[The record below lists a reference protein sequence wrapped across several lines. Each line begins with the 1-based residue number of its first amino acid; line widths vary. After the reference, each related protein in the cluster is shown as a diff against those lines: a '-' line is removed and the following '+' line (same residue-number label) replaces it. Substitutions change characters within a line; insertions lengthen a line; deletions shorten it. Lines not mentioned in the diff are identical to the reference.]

1 MKSGLLFDGTGTH
14 PIEDSAV
21 LIKGSKIE
29 EAGSSRDVEVP
40 KDARVIDASGMTVLP
55 GLMDLHVHIFQMIGT
70 ENPLERFLIPPSL
83 SLLYAARHARDL
95 LEAGFTTA
103 RDLVYPFPDYSGRD
117 MVSMRK
123 AIERG
128 LVKGCRLFVAG
139 VVTSTASHLDVI
151 RPASLREMCVT
162 ADGVDEVRK
171 QTRAC
176 LAEEVD
182 WIKTTTTGGM
192 AGYMLNQ
199 PGYRNYT
206 VEELKAIVDEA
217 HAMGVRVASHS
228 EGIVGCRN
236 AVEVGIDTIE
246 HASEL
251 DDDIIDE
258 ILRKDLYIT
267 PTMAPSHYRTEVL
280 GMPSVYLPK
289 KLSGRPFDEVHLE
302 SQRKAYEAGVKM
314 AMGTDCGYVFPP
326 GKNAY
331 ELELYVRL
339 IGMSPEEAL
348 LTATR
353 NAAEALGR
361 LDDLGTIEE
370 GKIADL
376 VVVDGN
382 PLKDIKALQNPS
394 NIKVVLKDG
403 RIEVDRRQRA
413 QLTMKGKD

>member
-1 MKSGLLFDGTGTH
+1 MSEEIVAVKGGLLFDGTGAQ
-14 PIEDSAV
+14 PVEDGAV
-21 LIKGSKIE
+21 LVKGSKI
-29 EAGSSRDVEVP
+29 ADVGPSKEVNVP
-40 KDARVIDASGMTVLP
+40 EGARVIDARGTTVLP
-55 GLMDLHVHIFQMIGT
+55 GLMDLHVHIFQMIGAK
-70 ENPLERFLIPPSL
+70 NPLERFLIPPSL
-83 SLLYAARHARDL
+83 SLLYAAKHARDL

-117 MVSMRK
+117 MVSLRK

-128 LVKGCRLFVAG
+128 LVRGCRLFVAG

-151 RPASLREMCVT
+151 RPAPLREMCVT

-182 WIKTTTTGGM
+182 WIKTTSTGGM
-192 AGYMLNQ
+192 AGSMLNQ

-206 VEELKAIVDEA
+206 LEELEAIVDEA
-217 HAMGVRVASHS
+217 HSMGVRVASHS
-228 EGIVGCRN
+228 EGIVGCRS
-236 AVEVGIDTIE
+236 AVEAGIDTIE

-251 DDDIIDE
+251 DDDLIE
-258 ILRKDLYIT
+258 EVLRKDLYVV
-267 PTMAPSHYRTEVL
+267 PTMAPSHYRTDVL
-280 GMPSVYLPK
+280 GLPSVYLPK
-289 KLSGRPFDEVHLE
+289 ELSGRSFYEVHLE
-302 SQRKAYEAGVKM
+302 SQRRAHEAGIKM

-331 ELELYVRL
+331 ELELYVRM

-353 NAAEALGR
+353 NAADALGR

-376 VVVDGN
+376 VVVEGN
-382 PLKDIKALQNPS
+382 PLEDIKILQNPS
-394 NIKVVLKDG
+394 NIRVVMKEG
-403 RIEVDRRQRA
+403 KIEVDRR
-413 QLTMKGKD
+413 

>member
-1 MKSGLLFDGTGTH
+1 MSEEIVAVKDGLLFDGTGAQ
-14 PIEDSAV
+14 PVEDEVV
-21 LIKGSKIE
+21 LIKGSKI
-29 EAGSSRDVEVP
+29 AGVGSSKDVNVP
-40 KDARVIDASGMTVLP
+40 EGARVIDASGMTVLP
-55 GLMDLHVHIFQMIGT
+55 GLMDLHVHIFQMIGA

-95 LEAGFTTA
+95 LEAGFTTV

-117 MVSMRK
+117 MVSLRK

-151 RPASLREMCVT
+151 RPAPLREMCVT

-182 WIKTTTTGGM
+182 WIKTTSTGGM
-192 AGYMLNQ
+192 AGSMLNQ

-206 VEELKAIVDEA
+206 VEELEAIVDEA
-217 HAMGVRVASHS
+217 HSMGVRVASHS
-228 EGIVGCRN
+228 EGIVGCRS
-236 AVEVGIDTIE
+236 AVEAGIDTIE

-251 DDDIIDE
+251 DDELIEE
-258 ILRKDLYIT
+258 ILRKDLYVV
-267 PTMAPSHYRTEVL
+267 PTMAPSHYRTDVL
-280 GMPSVYLPK
+280 GLPSVYLPK
-289 KLSGRPFDEVHLE
+289 ELSGRPFYEVHLE
-302 SQRKAYEAGVKM
+302 SQRRAYEAGVKM

-331 ELELYVRL
+331 ELELYVRM
-339 IGMSPEEAL
+339 IGMTPAEAL

-361 LDDLGTIEE
+361 LNDLGTIEE

-376 VVVDGN
+376 IVVDGN
-382 PLKDIKALQNPS
+382 PLEDIKILQGLS
-394 NIKVVLKDG
+394 NIKVVMKDG
-403 RIEVDRRQRA
+403 KIEVDRR
-413 QLTMKGKD
+413 

>member
-1 MKSGLLFDGTGTH
+1 MSEDIVVVKGGLLFDGTGA
-14 PIEDSAV
+14 PPVEDSAV
-21 LIKGSKIE
+21 LVKGSRIE
-29 EAGSSRDVEVP
+29 GAGSSKDVNVP
-40 KDARVIDASGMTVLP
+40 EDARVFDASGMTVLP
-55 GLMDLHVHIFQMIGT
+55 GLMDIHVHIFQMIGA

-83 SLLYAARHARDL
+83 SLLYAAGHARDL

-117 MVSMRK
+117 MVSLRK
-123 AIERG
+123 AIDRG
-128 LVKGCRLFVAG
+128 LVRGCRLFVAG

-151 RPASLREMCVT
+151 RPAPLREMCVT

-192 AGYMLNQ
+192 AGSMLNQ

-206 VEELKAIVDEA
+206 VEELEAIVDEA
-217 HAMGVRVASHS
+217 HSMGVRVASHS
-228 EGIVGCRN
+228 EGIVGCRS
-236 AVEVGIDTIE
+236 AVEAGIDTIE

-251 DDDIIDE
+251 DDELIEE
-258 ILRKDLYIT
+258 ILRKELYVV

-280 GMPSVYLPK
+280 GLPPVYLPK
-289 KLSGRPFDEVHLE
+289 ELGGRSFYEVHLE
-302 SQRKAYEAGVKM
+302 SQRRAHEAGVKM

-331 ELELYVRL
+331 ELELYVRM

-348 LTATR
+348 MTATR

-376 VVVDGN
+376 VVVEGN
-382 PLKDIKALQNPS
+382 PLEDIKILQNMS
-394 NIKVVLKDG
+394 NIKVVMKEG
-403 RIEVDRRQRA
+403 KIEVDRR
-413 QLTMKGKD
+413 